1 MFTLQ
6 YAKNPA
12 WNNESGHEIFVI
24 VKWEEFSEEMP
35 FTASDYE
42 WDTPHGKDVFIRAVA
57 GEFGEIAP
65 YVPPVPVP
73 PTAEQNKQTAISKLQ
88 VTDWAATVD
97 IANSEYSNPYLT
109 NQDAF
114 LAYRSQVREYA
125 VNPVAGFVNWP
136 AEPTAIWSNA

>member
-6 YAKNPA
+6 YAKDPK
-12 WNNESGHEIFVI
+12 WNNDSGHEIFVI
-24 VKWEEFSEEMP
+24 VKWEEFAEEMP
-35 FTASDYE
+35 FTATNYE

-65 YVPPVPVP
+65 YVPFTPPP

-88 VTDWAATVD
+88 ATDWAATID
-97 IANSEYSNPYLT
+97 IANPQYSNPYLT

-125 VNPVAGFVNWP
+125 VNPVPGNIVWP
-136 AEPTAIWSNA
+136 VEPNAEWTSV